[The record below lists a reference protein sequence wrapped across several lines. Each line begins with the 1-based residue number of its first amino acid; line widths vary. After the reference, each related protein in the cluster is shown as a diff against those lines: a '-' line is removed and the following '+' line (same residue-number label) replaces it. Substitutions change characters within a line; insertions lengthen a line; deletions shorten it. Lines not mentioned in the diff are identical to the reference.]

1 MDQFIHDQNL
11 LLFRMRLADPRTTTA
26 ERKVL
31 EQLLAEEEAKE
42 LPAPAGQYA
51 TLIPAGSSR

>member
-11 LLFRMRLADPRTTTA
+11 MLFRMRLADPRLTA
-26 ERKVL
+26 AQRKVL

-42 LPAPAGQYA
+42 LPAPLDAAPMRAG
-51 TLIPAGSSR
+51 LSR